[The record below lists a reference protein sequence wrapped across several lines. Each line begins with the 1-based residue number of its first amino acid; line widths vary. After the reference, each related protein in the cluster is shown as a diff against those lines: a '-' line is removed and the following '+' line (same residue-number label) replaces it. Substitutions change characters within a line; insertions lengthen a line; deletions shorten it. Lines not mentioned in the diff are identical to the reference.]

1 MYVIVAARLDIAFA
15 MVVVSGYMSNPG
27 KKHCRAVKCIL
38 RYLKGTKDLCIC
50 FGKLEKFVL
59 GFIDESFIVE
69 CVALST
75 TEAEY
80 VAAKEACKEAL
91 WLMHLVGEL
100 GIDMKI
106 LVLHCD
112 SQSAIMLVRKPVFY
126 AKTNHIEVKYHFIW
140 SVLDDKA
147 IELVKMA
154 SFKALSFAEP
164 RPYHLPTRFNA
175 CFSSLCPSACL
186 STKKKLVFLGS
197 PKVAA
202 TVLDQLLIA
211 ADGETSSFEV
221 AAVVTQPPAPKGR
234 GQKLQLSPVAELA
247 LEKKIPENRIYWPQ
261 RAGEEAFLH
270 QMSDLGPDLCIT
282 ASYGNILPKRF
293 LKIPVNGTVNIH
305 PSLLP
310 LYRGAAPVQRTIED
324 GAHETGVTVA
334 FTVRALDAGP
344 IIASKAMSVDD
355 HIKAP
360 ELLHLLF
367 QEGVQ
372 LLLRELPSILNGTA
386 SQHAQGQDHAR
397 ATHAPKVT
405 VDEAWLNFDQP
416 AIVLHNKVRAFADWP
431 GTKAKFEVVNTTGEA
446 TQDLDLKI
454 ITTKP
459 RIDTSAESNVGHFDH
474 NRHLL
479 RHEKSALL
487 VFCGG
492 DSVLEILELQPPGK
506 RIMSAKDFSNGLRGQ
521 QLRIAV

>member
-1 MYVIVAARLDIAFA
+1 MTVAVGTPSARYSRRTSSDRKALEDMI
-15 MVVVSGYMSNPG
+15 M
-27 KKHCRAVKCIL
+27 AV
-38 RYLKGTKDLCIC
+38 RRDM
-50 FGKLEKFVL
+50 
-59 GFIDESFIVE
+59 
-69 CVALST
+69 
-75 TEAEY
+75 EAEIQQ
-80 VAAKEACKEAL
+80 AAAAMCSQLDDLRKENQQLRDDLRRTKEEMGLLQA
-91 WLMHLVGEL
+91 HVREIREDGEL
-100 GIDMKI
+100 
-106 LVLHCD
+106 
-112 SQSAIMLVRKPVFY
+112 
-126 AKTNHIEVKYHFIW
+126 
-140 SVLDDKA
+140 
-147 IELVKMA
+147 
-154 SFKALSFAEP
+154 
-164 RPYHLPTRFNA
+164 
-175 CFSSLCPSACL
+175 
-186 STKKKLVFLGS
+186 
-197 PKVAA
+197 
-202 TVLDQLLIA
+202 
-211 ADGETSSFEV
+211 
-221 AAVVTQPPAPKGR
+221 
-234 GQKLQLSPVAELA
+234 
-247 LEKKIPENRIYWPQ
+247 PQ
-261 RAGEEAFLH
+261 EAFLH

-344 IIASKAMSVDD
+344 IIASKAMRVDD

-386 SQHAQGQDHAR
+386 AQNAQEQDPAR

-416 AIVLHNKVRAFADWP
+416 ARVLHNKVRAFADWP
-431 GTKAKFEVVNTTGEA
+431 GTKAKFQVVNTTGEA

-459 RIDTSAESNVGHFDH
+459 RIDTSAERHLDH